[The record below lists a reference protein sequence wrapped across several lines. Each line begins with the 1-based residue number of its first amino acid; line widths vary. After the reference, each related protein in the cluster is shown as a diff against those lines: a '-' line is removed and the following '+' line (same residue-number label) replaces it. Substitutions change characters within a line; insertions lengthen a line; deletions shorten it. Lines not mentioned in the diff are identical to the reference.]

1 MFVNPVTD
9 NEEKRIYKIKVET
22 GYYHGQVDALSVSGI
37 GAFFWNTGEFY
48 FGEWQRG
55 AQNVGR
61 H

>member
-1 MFVNPVTD
+1 MTD